1 MNTDELNSAAWDE
14 EVRRGSWWSRE
25 VSMEE
30 TERAR
35 QGILELPFLPD
46 RALPAKWLEMTGNKV
61 LLLGSGGGQQGP
73 LLSAYGKD
81 VTVMDIS
88 AEQLK
93 KDEDAARR
101 DSLDLKTVRASMS
114 DPFPF
119 SSGEFDTCINPVSVN
134 FIKDPLPMY
143 AEVRRVLK
151 SGGTFMTAFA
161 NPALYMFDVKGL
173 ERGKMKIKY
182 TLPYDAD
189 TSLSEKEKLKKIR
202 CMDTFE
208 YSHTL
213 ERLIGG
219 LTDQGF
225 IILGFDSAPSGFEP
239 IDSFLREC
247 YLAVLARKP

>member
-25 VSMEE
+25 VSHDE
-30 TERAR
+30 TELAR
-35 QGILELPFLPD
+35 KGILSLPFLPD
-46 RALPAKWLEMTGNKV
+46 KALPRTWLEMAGHKV

-101 DSLDLKTVRASMS
+101 DNLDLKTVRASMS

-119 SSGEFDTCINPVSVN
+119 EDGYFDTCINPVSVN
-134 FIKDPLPMY
+134 FIKDPIPMY
-143 AEVRRVLK
+143 REVSRVLK

-161 NPALYMFDVKGL
+161 NPALYMFDVRGL

-189 TSLSEKEKLKKIR
+189 TSLSEKEKQKKIR
-202 CMDTFE
+202 MRDTFE

-213 ERLIGG
+213 EKLIGG
-219 LTDQGF
+219 LTDLGF
-225 IILGFDSAPSGFEP
+225 VILGFDSASSGFEP

-247 YLAVLARKP
+247 YLALLARKS